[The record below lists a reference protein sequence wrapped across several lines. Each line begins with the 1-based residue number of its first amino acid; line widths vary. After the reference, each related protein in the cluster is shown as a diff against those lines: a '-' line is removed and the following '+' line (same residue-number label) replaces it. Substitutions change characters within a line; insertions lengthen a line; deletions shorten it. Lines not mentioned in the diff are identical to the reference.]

1 VVLDAIWAGKSK
13 IVFTVSA
20 GCSAD
25 VTAAADLLNR
35 WPHRSPVF
43 RLNANTLN
51 NRYLTDANLTGERA
65 TLEVYVD
72 TGDLKRH
79 RVQTLKL
86 NGRLL
91 NTAGL
96 RLSVDRTRP
105 MRINRTSITLAEAR
119 FAEGELIIVDGEQ
132 MQIES
137 GGGTTNPTVRRGVAN
152 TNPAAHNA
160 NAPIYSGYDYT
171 GLVIDP
177 IDETGT
183 DESVWYRLALTQG
196 EPDTAV
202 QGEPLNLGDKPHD
215 QTFSFWRRCTVLAG
229 TPVQNKLDIK
239 LRLTGTQNPIL

>member
-1 VVLDAIWAGKSK
+1 MMTIHLYLDEALTQQISEGDFSNPE
-13 IVFTVSA
+13 
-20 GCSAD
+20 AD
-25 VTAAADLLNR
+25 SYNGTDGDIKDGRIFVANEQTRLAAAI
-35 WPHRSPVF
+35 
-43 RLNANTLN
+43 
-51 NRYLTDANLTGERA
+51 DA
-65 TLEVYVD
+65 
-72 TGDLKRH
+72 
-79 RVQTLKL
+79 VQ
-86 NGRLL
+86 
-91 NTAGL
+91 
-96 RLSVDRTRP
+96 
-105 MRINRTSITLAEAR
+105 TSITLAEAR